1 MFLSLSITL
10 MYVLLS
16 VRQRCVTWLCDVPAH
31 TPITRRGRT
40 TSRQAHTR
48 DVRTVNTNRAEPPA
62 RSLTS
67 GHATGVNN
75 VLRYTPAR
83 RTRREREDVTSQA
96 ETFEFQSETRQLLQL
111 MIHSIYSN
119 KDIFLRE
126 LISNASDA
134 LDKLRIEAFR
144 DKDLDVDTS
153 DLHVEVHIDE
163 EQRTLTVS
171 DNGIGMTRDDV
182 ISMIGTIAKSGSAE
196 FIEKLRE
203 AQEAGDTQGLIGQFG
218 VGFYSSFMVADR
230 VTMLTRHA
238 GAEQGVRW
246 ESTGEGSYTLED
258 VADAPQG
265 TAVTLHLPPADEENQ
280 LAEYTSTRKI

>member
-1 MFLSLSITL
+1 
-10 MYVLLS
+10 
-16 VRQRCVTWLCDVPAH
+16 
-31 TPITRRGRT
+31 
-40 TSRQAHTR
+40 
-48 DVRTVNTNRAEPPA
+48 
-62 RSLTS
+62 
-67 GHATGVNN
+67 
-75 VLRYTPAR
+75 
-83 RTRREREDVTSQA
+83 
-96 ETFEFQSETRQLLQL
+96 EFQSETRQLLQL

-153 DLHVEVHIDE
+153 DLHVEVHVDP
-163 EQRTLTVS
+163 EQRTLTVR

-218 VGFYSSFMVADR
+218 VGFYSSFMVADQ

-246 ESTGEGSYTLED
+246 QSSGEGSYTLED
-258 VADAPQG
+258 VPEAPQG
-265 TAVTLHLPPADEENQ
+265 TAVTLHLAPADEENQ
-280 LAEYTSTRKI
+280 LAEYTSSRKIRQIIKRYSDFITWPIRMPAEPEETGESGEAGETEDSTADSPAELESVNSMKALWARPSSEVDGEEYKES